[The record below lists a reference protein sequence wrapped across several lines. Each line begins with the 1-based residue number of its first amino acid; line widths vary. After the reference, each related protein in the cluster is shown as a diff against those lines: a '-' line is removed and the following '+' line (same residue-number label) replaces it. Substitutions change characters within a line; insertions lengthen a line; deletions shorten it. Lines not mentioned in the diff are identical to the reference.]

1 MIHYKSV
8 TIIIIMTD
16 IKTSHTSFNTN
27 DMIMEQGSIGDCAY
41 IIESG
46 EVEIFIGHPN
56 GAEQKIATRG
66 VGTII
71 GEMALIDQKRRT
83 ASVRALTKCTL
94 IKITKDEFQQR
105 LSGSDPIVEM
115 ITKVILNR
123 YRDTISRIEV
133 FGEGNIYPPAE
144 ETERELTQS
153 GKAVEHLKTASEFKH
168 AIDNNELMLHYQPI
182 LDLET
187 KEIKGFEA
195 LMRWNHPE
203 KGFMPPNLFIPIAE
217 DSGLILKA
225 TDWAI
230 EESCLALKRIE
241 GESPNLSSDC
251 FMSVN
256 FTAIDMLHPDFLSK
270 LLAVSE
276 KTGVVPSRIKIEMT
290 ERLLMNNP
298 EKVKNMLI
306 ACRDNGF
313 QIAIDD
319 FGTGYSSL
327 SYLHHYPIN
336 SLKID
341 RSFVVQMTKD
351 ESALNLVKGII
362 NLAKSLNMS
371 LIAEGVEEDHEEALL
386 LKSNCEMAQGYKYS
400 RPLPEPQLIEFLKNY
415 QN

>member
-1 MIHYKSV
+1 MN
-8 TIIIIMTD
+8 D
-16 IKTSHTSFNTN
+16 IQTSKTLFNAG
-27 DMIMEQGSIGDCAY
+27 DLIMEQGTIGDCAY

-46 EVEIFIGHPN
+46 EVEIFIDHPD
-56 GAEQKIATRG
+56 GTEQKIATRG
-66 VGTII
+66 EGTII

-83 ASVRALTKCTL
+83 ASVRALKICSL
-94 IKITKDEFQQR
+94 IKITETEFQQR
-105 LSGSDPIVEM
+105 LSTSDSIVEM

-133 FGEGNIYPPAE
+133 FGEGKTFPPAE
-144 ETERELTQS
+144 EAERQLTQS
-153 GKAVEHLKTASEFKH
+153 GKAVEHLKTANEFKH
-168 AIDNNELMLHYQPI
+168 AIKNKELELYYQPI
-182 LDLET
+182 IDLET
-187 KEIKGFEA
+187 KNIKGFEA

-217 DSGLILKA
+217 DSGLILEA

-230 EESCLALKRIE
+230 EEACNALSRMKAAVDHLHN
-241 GESPNLSSDC
+241 SA

-270 LLAVSE
+270 LKAISQ
-276 KTGVVPSRIKIEMT
+276 KTNVIPSNIKIEMT

-298 EKVKNMLI
+298 EKVKAMLN
-306 ACRDNGF
+306 ACRDEGF
-313 QIAIDD
+313 HIAIDD

-327 SYLHHYPIN
+327 SYLHHYPI
-336 SLKID
+336 SSIKID
-341 RSFVVQMTKD
+341 RSFVVQMTRDK
-351 ESALNLVKGII
+351 SALNLVKGII
-362 NLAKSLNMS
+362 NLAKSLDMS

-400 RPLPEPQLIEFLKNY
+400 RPLPESQLIEFLKTY

>member
-1 MIHYKSV
+1 
-8 TIIIIMTD
+8 MTE
-16 IKTSHTSFNTN
+16 IKTSHTLFNNN
-27 DMIMEQGSIGDCAY
+27 DIIMEQGSIGDCAY
-41 IIESG
+41 IIETG
-46 EVEIFIGHPN
+46 EVEIFIGHPD
-56 GAEQKIATRG
+56 GSEQKIATRG
-66 VGTII
+66 KGTII

-83 ASVRALTKCTL
+83 ASVRALMECKL

-133 FGEGNIYPPAE
+133 FGEGTIYPPAE
-144 ETERELTQS
+144 ETEKQLTQS

-168 AIDNNELMLHYQPI
+168 AIKNNELVLYYQPI
-182 LDLET
+182 LDLRT

-230 EESCLALKRIE
+230 EEACLALKRIQ
-241 GESPNLSSDC
+241 GQSAGLSQDC

-256 FTAIDMLHPDFLSK
+256 FTAIDMLQPDFLSK

-276 KTGVVPSRIKIEMT
+276 KTGIAPSSIKIEMT

-306 ACRDNGF
+306 DCRENGF

-341 RSFVVQMTKD
+341 RSFVVQMNKD
-351 ESALNLVKGII
+351 PSAYNLVKGII

-371 LIAEGVEEDHEEALL
+371 LIAEGIEEDHEEDLL
-386 LKSNCEMAQGYKYS
+386 LKCDCEMAQGYKYS
-400 RPLPEPQLIEFLKNY
+400 RPLPESQLIEFIKSHSN
-415 QN
+415 